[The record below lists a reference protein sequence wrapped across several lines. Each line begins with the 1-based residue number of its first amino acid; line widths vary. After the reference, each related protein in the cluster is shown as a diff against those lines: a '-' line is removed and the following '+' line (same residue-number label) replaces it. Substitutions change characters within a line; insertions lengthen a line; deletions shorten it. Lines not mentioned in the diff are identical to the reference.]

1 MDQSFIFTIFEG
13 LPRQGPGDDR
23 CTKKAFERTGVK
35 ADANILD
42 IGCGSG
48 MQTIALA
55 GLCRECRITAVD
67 IYQPFL
73 DVLNERAAKRNLL
86 SRINIVPASMDEL
99 PFEKETFDLIWAE
112 GSIFIIG
119 IGNGISQWKN
129 YLKPGGKIA
138 FTDVVWFSKT
148 PSRECVN
155 FFEKT
160 YPDMKKENDVCR
172 ILESEGYSNIQTFR
186 LPDCAWWDDY
196 YTPLMKRI
204 PKLKKKYSGTE
215 EEEMLDH
222 ILTEIEMFEK
232 YPAEYGYTFFI
243 AEKTARNCRNSQ
255 YKFIFW
261 PGRNPLRNRN
271 CIEDISTHGIP
282 IYSGGNHPDVLFGD
296 PCKLRNIIRT
306 HPGKNPTI

>member
-1 MDQSFIFTIFEG
+1 MVILLGRPCDRRSGIISPPVCIKRHVRISPARPQGRYDPISNRKMMDQSFIFTIFEG

-148 PSRECVN
+148 P
-155 FFEKT
+155 
-160 YPDMKKENDVCR
+160 
-172 ILESEGYSNIQTFR
+172 
-186 LPDCAWWDDY
+186 
-196 YTPLMKRI
+196 
-204 PKLKKKYSGTE
+204 
-215 EEEMLDH
+215 
-222 ILTEIEMFEK
+222 
-232 YPAEYGYTFFI
+232 
-243 AEKTARNCRNSQ
+243 
-255 YKFIFW
+255 
-261 PGRNPLRNRN
+261 
-271 CIEDISTHGIP
+271 
-282 IYSGGNHPDVLFGD
+282 
-296 PCKLRNIIRT
+296 
-306 HPGKNPTI
+306 HPGNV